1 MACGVVPFNRN
12 CNCIRQRRTSFSVHL
27 QPAFVCS
34 LAYTQAFDPIYIYT
48 LFVLAVAIVMASS
61 SAGPSHS
68 QTIAPHTEFW
78 PDVALVL
85 PNKGSMAR
93 DMVCKSASPLH
104 T

>member
-1 MACGVVPFNRN
+1 MGTAIVFVNAGLHFLCTFNL
-12 CNCIRQRRTSFSVHL
+12 HL
-27 QPAFVCS
+27 FV
-34 LAYTQAFDPIYIYT
+34 LLHIHKHLTLYIYT

-93 DMVCKSASPLH
+93 DMVCQSASPLH